1 VRRWLDEY
9 KDNVI
14 HDCGCSAFTARQT
27 YELLLEIENRA
38 RAAQAVRRAIPRP
51 AMNGWACRFVW
62 AESFLVARE
71 ETREVLSVP
80 TFLTRV
86 PGARAWIR
94 GLANVRG
101 QLLPV
106 VDLRAFLGGGAAPI
120 GRSARILVVN
130 NRDVPAGLLVDEVLG
145 FKRFTDR
152 EFSTQLPATMLQCDR
167 YLAGAFRR
175 GSEVSPVF
183 GLRSLLESN
192 EFLMGAAH

>member
-1 VRRWLDEY
+1 MTIALRSLLD
-9 KDNVI
+9 KP
-14 HDCGCSAFTARQT
+14 
-27 YELLLEIENRA
+27 YELLLELENRA
-38 RAAQAVRRAIPRP
+38 RAAQAGQVRDTQSGDEWVGVAFRL
-51 AMNGWACRFVW
+51 G
-62 AESFLVARE
+62 AETFLVARE

-80 TFLTRV
+80 AFLTRV

-106 VDLRAFLGGGAAPI
+106 VDLRGFLSGGPAPI
-120 GRSARILVVN
+120 GRNARILVVN

-145 FKRFTDR
+145 FRRFTDR
-152 EFSTQLPATMLQCDR
+152 EFSTQLPATMLSCER

-175 GSEVSPVF
+175 NSDVWPVF
-183 GLRSLLESN
+183 GLRGLLESN

>member
-1 VRRWLDEY
+1 MTAIALRSLLD
-9 KDNVI
+9 KP
-14 HDCGCSAFTARQT
+14 

-38 RAAQAVRRAIPRP
+38 RSMQEGQGRDAQAGDEWVGVSFRL
-51 AMNGWACRFVW
+51 GT
-62 AESFLVARE
+62 ETFLVARE

-86 PGARAWIR
+86 PGARTWIR

-106 VDLRAFLGGGAAPI
+106 VDLRAFLGGGVAPI

-130 NRDVPAGLLVDEVLG
+130 HRDVPAGLLVDEVLG
-145 FKRFTDR
+145 FRRFTDS
-152 EFSTQLPATMLQCDR
+152 EFSTQLPATMLHCDR

-175 GSEVSPVF
+175 SSDVWPVF
-183 GLRSLLESN
+183 GLRALLESN